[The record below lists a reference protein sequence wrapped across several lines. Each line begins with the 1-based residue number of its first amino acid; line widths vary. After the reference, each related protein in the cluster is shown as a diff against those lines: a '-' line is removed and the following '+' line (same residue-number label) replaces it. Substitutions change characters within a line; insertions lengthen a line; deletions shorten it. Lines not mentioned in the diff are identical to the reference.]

1 MRDLGLTYDDV
12 KAAADMLRRYARG
25 VETHLYIN
33 MKTDH
38 AYREISEACR
48 LADDLDDLAAK
59 MDTVS
64 PADLG

>member
-1 MRDLGLTYDDV
+1 MKDLGLTYDDV

-38 AYREISEACR
+38 AHHEISEAYR
-48 LADDLDDLAAK
+48 LADNLEDLAAK
-59 MDTVS
+59 MDTIS
-64 PADLG
+64 PVDLG

>member
-1 MRDLGLTYDDV
+1 MKDLGLTYDDI

-38 AYREISEACR
+38 VHHEISEAYR
-48 LADDLDDLAAK
+48 LADNLEDLAAK
-59 MDTVS
+59 MDTIS
-64 PADLG
+64 PVDLG

>member
-1 MRDLGLTYDDV
+1 MTYDDV
-12 KAAADMLRRYARG
+12 KAAAEMLRRYARG

-33 MKTDH
+33 MKTDVAH
-38 AYREISEACR
+38 REISEACR
-48 LADDLDDLAAK
+48 ISDELEELASK

>member
-1 MRDLGLTYDDV
+1 MIDMTYEDV
-12 KAAADMLRRYARG
+12 RAAAELLRRYARG

-33 MKTDH
+33 MKTEH
-38 AYREISEACR
+38 AHKEISEAYR
-48 LADDLDDLAAK
+48 LADDLDDVAAK

>member
-1 MRDLGLTYDDV
+1 MRELNLTYDDV

-33 MKTDH
+33 MKTNDAH
-38 AYREISEACR
+38 REISEACR
-48 LADDLDDLAAK
+48 LADELDDLASK

>member
-1 MRDLGLTYDDV
+1 MINMTYEDV
-12 KAAADMLRRYARG
+12 RAAAELLRRYARG

-33 MKTDH
+33 MKTEH
-38 AYREISEACR
+38 AHHEISEAYR
-48 LADDLDDLAAK
+48 LADDLDEMAAK

>member
-1 MRDLGLTYDDV
+1 MKDIGLTYDDV
-12 KAAADMLRRYARG
+12 RSAADMLRRYARG

-33 MKTDH
+33 MKTNH
-38 AYREISEACR
+38 AHREISEAYR

-64 PADLG
+64 PMDLG

>member
-1 MRDLGLTYDDV
+1 MTYEDV
-12 KAAADMLRRYARG
+12 RAAAELLRRYARG

-33 MKTDH
+33 MKTEH
-38 AYREISEACR
+38 AHHEISEAYR
-48 LADDLDDLAAK
+48 LADDLDEMAAK